1 MEFVGGERT
10 LVQRLMPPQGQLIKA
25 TQRTRLNQE
34 KLEPIF
40 TKVQAGGNGEACT
53 LLARAAPGSDSKGM
67 LDWINQYLLQKN
79 GAGLAPMGHSNIYF
93 FPVHEQSEK
102 IMTLADF
109 RSDPKNELL
118 NALLIVVT
126 IAS

>member
-1 MEFVGGERT
+1 
-10 LVQRLMPPQGQLIKA
+10 LIKA

-40 TKVQAGGNGEACT
+40 TKVQAGGSRGEACT
-53 LLARAAPGSDSKGM
+53 LIARASQGSDNAQTI
-67 LDWINQYLLQKN
+67 DWINQYLLQKN

-93 FPVHEQSEK
+93 FPMHEQSNK
-102 IMTLADF
+102 IMTLADY
-109 RSDPKNELL
+109 RSDPKTELA

-126 IAS
+126 VAP